1 MKVFLLH
8 GTGVHAEGWHTPI
21 VAELKRLWLAYGL
34 SEAVFERKF
43 DLVPVTYDDIFVE
56 LVTQWQETASEIAPF
71 ADRLGAGQV
80 ARLAGWLA
88 DADSTQDSIA
98 AHAIDV
104 LLYRGF
110 SLVADAVRDRVLK
123 VITEHLTADSDW
135 AVIAHSLGT
144 AVAHDALDKL
154 WQNSFGQGE
163 PLTGN
168 PVLRQAKAVVMIAN
182 LSRLLQS
189 DRDVLTGSW
198 VQPGHL
204 GQPGRMC
211 LRYLNINHRL
221 DPLTRARPFDP
232 TDWPDRASFDA
243 GAYQP
248 IGVRHLH
255 GPNVHDILHYL
266 RNPKAHIPL
275 FRALHYDRAIGRDSE
290 LAALTAF
297 GAIQPAPSSYLRT
310 LEAKLEALAPPPS
323 ADFES
328 LPDIWD
334 RLQALA

>member
-1 MKVFLLH
+1 M
-8 GTGVHAEGWHTPI
+8 
-21 VAELKRLWLAYGL
+21 
-34 SEAVFERKF
+34 FERKF
-43 DLVPVTYDDIFVE
+43 DFVPVTYDDIFVE
-56 LVTQWQETASEIAPF
+56 LVTQWQETAGEIAPF

-80 ARLAGWLA
+80 ARVAGWLA

-135 AVIAHSLGT
+135 VVIAHSLGT

-154 WQNSFGQGE
+154 WRNSFGQGE

-168 PVLRQAKAVVMIAN
+168 PIFRQAKAVVMIAN

-189 DRDVLTGSW
+189 DREVLTGSW

-204 GQPGRMC
+204 GQPGRMG

-221 DPLTRARPFDP
+221 DPLTRAHPFDP
-232 TDWPDRASFDA
+232 TDWPDRSDLRHGCLPADRRASSA
-243 GAYQP
+243 RPERARHAALSAQSARR
-248 IGVRHLH
+248 ISRSSVRS
-255 GPNVHDILHYL
+255 IS
-266 RNPKAHIPL
+266 
-275 FRALHYDRAIGRDSE
+275 IGRSAGTTE
-290 LAALTAF
+290 LAALDRLRCHPA
-297 GAIQPAPSSYLRT
+297 GAVALS
-310 LEAKLEALAPPPS
+310 ALARSQPRGAGAAAIGRFRGAPRHLATPAGACLMTPP
-323 ADFES
+323 A
-328 LPDIWD
+328 
-334 RLQALA
+334 A